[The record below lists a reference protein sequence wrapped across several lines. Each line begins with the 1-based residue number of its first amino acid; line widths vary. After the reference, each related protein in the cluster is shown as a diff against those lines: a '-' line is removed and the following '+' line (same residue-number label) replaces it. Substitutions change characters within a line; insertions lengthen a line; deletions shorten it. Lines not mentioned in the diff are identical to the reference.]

1 MELYEGLLTRRSIR
15 KYNPEKKLTKDE
27 ILELIRAASYAP
39 SAHNKQPWHFLVIQ
53 DAETLRTL
61 RQIQPWTSFAKDAAC
76 AIVVCADEEEC
87 FHREKEG
94 WNYAQI
100 DGSLA
105 AQNLLLACHAKGLG
119 ACFCGAAPMPMVVDN
134 LRKKF
139 RMPET
144 MLPVAIITI
153 GYPEETP
160 KQPEDRL
167 NPEKYTGKRF
177 SPRAYEL
184 AKMST
189 CRQSAQGGS
198 LAGESANPAAKTTK
212 PRQTYAAGLCIFM
225 LFLSQCCI
233 ALKIGFNLFTI
244 AAFQQFL
251 FRFQTSF
258 GKQNIGHNQ
267 FAVTAFNHLA
277 LCRKG

>member
-105 AQNLLLACHAKGLG
+105 AQVGIR
-119 ACFCGAAPMPMVVDN
+119 AADGSCKPELDNAEWRRTVIMV
-134 LRKKF
+134 KKPLEF
-139 RMPET
+139 
-144 MLPVAIITI
+144 IIPNIYIFALHFISSLYIMTDI
-153 GYPEETP
+153 T
-160 KQPEDRL
+160 QF
-167 NPEKYTGKRF
+167 N
-177 SPRAYEL
+177 
-184 AKMST
+184 
-189 CRQSAQGGS
+189 GS
-198 LAGESANPAAKTTK
+198 FANCP
-212 PRQTYAAGLCIFM
+212 L
-225 LFLSQCCI
+225 
-233 ALKIGFNLFTI
+233 
-244 AAFQQFL
+244 
-251 FRFQTSF
+251 
-258 GKQNIGHNQ
+258 
-267 FAVTAFNHLA
+267 
-277 LCRKG
+277 

>member
-1 MELYEGLLTRRSIR
+1 MRY
-15 KYNPEKKLTKDE
+15 
-27 ILELIRAASYAP
+27 
-39 SAHNKQPWHFLVIQ
+39 
-53 DAETLRTL
+53 
-61 RQIQPWTSFAKDAAC
+61 C
-76 AIVVCADEEEC
+76 C

-167 NPEKYTGKRF
+167 NPEKIHWETF
-177 SPRAYEL
+177 
-184 AKMST
+184 
-189 CRQSAQGGS
+189 
-198 LAGESANPAAKTTK
+198 
-212 PRQTYAAGLCIFM
+212 
-225 LFLSQCCI
+225 
-233 ALKIGFNLFTI
+233 
-244 AAFQQFL
+244 
-251 FRFQTSF
+251 
-258 GKQNIGHNQ
+258 
-267 FAVTAFNHLA
+267 
-277 LCRKG
+277 